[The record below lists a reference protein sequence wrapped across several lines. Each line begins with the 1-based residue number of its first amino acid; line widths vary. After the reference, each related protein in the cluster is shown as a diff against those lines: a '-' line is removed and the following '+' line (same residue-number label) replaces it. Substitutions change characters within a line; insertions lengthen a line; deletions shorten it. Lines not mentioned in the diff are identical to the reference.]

1 MKKILLLFIALLVSE
16 RSLAIELSA
25 FTKPGAPPRV
35 FLTWTPDT
43 TAGPVLRYNIY
54 RKLPADAAFPATPI
68 NATPIAPITNCATFK
83 TVIPMGSA
91 GWNELANAF
100 ADSVTNVP
108 LADVCSIANFVK
120 LTPEWWRLMNF
131 VRASANVA
139 IVTGYGYNDNTV
151 ANGTTYLYRIRRVL
165 PNGTELPASGGD
177 EVTITAGT
185 PAPIPAPVNVRLVV
199 GDAKIQVLWNK
210 PADPKNRSFNVHR
223 ANGAIPYRRV
233 NDPEISTDVY
243 FDMDSNAVVPAPANG
258 LTDYERWDSAGNPQ
272 PRSIP
277 GIPGSFSGPHN
288 GTLYNYKVQ
297 LKDILGNV
305 GPFSAVVGGTP
316 VDHTPPATP
325 TDIFVLA
332 NEANSTIEI
341 RWPKVLKDVEGH
353 KDSINTYRVYRYAK
367 GESPND
373 PSTFLVPAV
382 AQLTDTSWTLT
393 KIDNG
398 TLRNPCK
405 DSVHWYR
412 VEAWDLA
419 GNKSQRSV
427 SVSATLRDTTKP
439 KTPKD
444 VSAEGRSDHIRIKWK
459 PNGDCNIDRYL
470 IYRAFCDY
478 GDWLPCPDTTRKI
491 DPKTGGVIGG
501 TTYNPNTAAGH
512 DRDPKNPKKPQ
523 ECGGP
528 FELVGTLTHQD
539 ALARVATGLTYWD
552 DYTVPS
558 ASPICYAYLVKA
570 QDISQN
576 ISGTL
581 PIPTVPPEIIVCE
594 RLRDKTP
601 PEPAIIA
608 GLFARDS
615 AIRVDIIGPPVQDI
629 AAYHIYRADTVTG
642 PYKWVGGFKVEPPPL
657 VGYELADPYKPPPT
671 VGCDS
676 IPLKSNPYMSAAT
689 FIDKKVDRHKIYWY
703 KALGVDQ
710 NGNETPVDSAM
721 SLTTFTFASN
731 RPVAPKISSINAVEG
746 PCALNVKWTPGFS
759 ADNML
764 GFVIFRA
771 STAAGP
777 YLQLENV
784 VESDSY
790 NDNSVA
796 RGTQYWY
803 RIGMLMK
810 DGLMT
815 RLSDPKSAT
824 HP

>member
-1 MKKILLLFIALLVSE
+1 M
-16 RSLAIELSA
+16 
-25 FTKPGAPPRV
+25 
-35 FLTWTPDT
+35 
-43 TAGPVLRYNIY
+43 
-54 RKLPADAAFPATPI
+54 
-68 NATPIAPITNCATFK
+68 
-83 TVIPMGSA
+83 
-91 GWNELANAF
+91 
-100 ADSVTNVP
+100 
-108 LADVCSIANFVK
+108 
-120 LTPEWWRLMNF
+120 
-131 VRASANVA
+131 
-139 IVTGYGYNDNTV
+139 
-151 ANGTTYLYRIRRVL
+151 
-165 PNGTELPASGGD
+165 
-177 EVTITAGT
+177 
-185 PAPIPAPVNVRLVV
+185 
-199 GDAKIQVLWNK
+199 
-210 PADPKNRSFNVHR
+210 
-223 ANGAIPYRRV
+223 
-233 NDPEISTDVY
+233 
-243 FDMDSNAVVPAPANG
+243 
-258 LTDYERWDSAGNPQ
+258 
-272 PRSIP
+272 
-277 GIPGSFSGPHN
+277 
-288 GTLYNYKVQ
+288 
-297 LKDILGNV
+297 
-305 GPFSAVVGGTP
+305 
-316 VDHTPPATP
+316 
-325 TDIFVLA
+325 
-332 NEANSTIEI
+332 EI

-353 KDSINTYRVYRYAK
+353 HDSITSYRVYHYAK
-367 GESPND
+367 GESPTD
-373 PSTFLVPAV
+373 PSTFLAPAV
-382 AQLTDTSWTLT
+382 PQLTDTSWTLK

-439 KTPKD
+439 KPPKD
-444 VSAEGRSDHIRIKWK
+444 VAAQGFTDHIRVKWR

-470 IYRAFCDY
+470 IYRALCDY
-478 GDWLPCPDTTRKI
+478 GDWIPCPDTTRKI
-491 DPKTGGVIGG
+491 DPKTGAVIGG
-501 TTYNPNTAAGH
+501 TSYNPNTPSSGAGTSTTGTH
-512 DRDPKNPKKPQ
+512 DRDPKNPKKPK

-528 FELVGTLTHQD
+528 FELVGTLTHPD
-539 ALARVATGLTYWD
+539 ALARVSAGLTYWD

-558 ASPICYAYLVKA
+558 GSPICYAYLVKA
-570 QDISQN
+570 QDMSQN

-581 PIPTVPPEIIVCE
+581 PIPTEPPEIIVCE

-642 PYKWVGGFKVEPPPL
+642 PYTWVGGFRVQPPPL
-657 VGYELADPYKPPPT
+657 VGYELTSPYTPPPT

-676 IPLKSNPYMSAAT
+676 IPLASNPYMSAAT
-689 FIDKKVDRHKIYWY
+689 FIDKKVDRHRIYWY

-710 NGNETPVDSAM
+710 NGNETPIDSAM

-731 RPVAPKISSINAVEG
+731 RPIAPKISSINAIEG

-764 GFVIFRA
+764 GFVVFRA
-771 STAAGP
+771 SSLAGP
-777 YLQLENV
+777 YMQLENV
-784 VESDSY
+784 IESDSF
-790 NDNSVA
+790 DDTSVA